1 MVTNSGGRPLAYFV
15 LVILIRLSRLIP
27 PGQFLPVFY
36 KVFRVG
42 SSTDTRVLSILHGL
56 EYWKTK
62 RLDRA
67 NELTRLIL
75 NSNIRNLGSI
85 SPESRFNMML
95 AAAYDANLEILEK
108 MLTYAQFIPSSP
120 GARQY
125 LEALIGYGSGASD
138 WEDKLRAC
146 RRAFERLDKAPG
158 PIPEYVEHASNY
170 FHRPHWEATL
180 RTSFR
185 HPAAYP
191 DLNREVETIVLVSC
205 ELSYFLIWSEHFCKS
220 LRQQNVNVVHFALV
234 NDADSDQA
242 EALRHSKKL
251 QRFAPIRLSYHP
263 AYGANPGLLSSVYRF
278 MIASDIMREV
288 KCNVVIADIDSSFPS
303 GFVVDRVVRSM
314 SAEIG
319 FTLNERCFVPWARM
333 NAGLCGFRYSGNSLS
348 FLDSLKAYLRMA
360 MDNGASWTID
370 QAAIGTVWAWWS
382 NETNVSNLHD
392 FGQDYLIHKSL
403 PKRLER
409 KKFVAKSQNV
419 PSSPILEAER

>member
-1 MVTNSGGRPLAYFV
+1 MGSG
-15 LVILIRLSRLIP
+15 
-27 PGQFLPVFY
+27 
-36 KVFRVG
+36 
-42 SSTDTRVLSILHGL
+42 TDLQVLSVLHGL

-67 NELTRLIL
+67 NELTHHIL
-75 NSNIRNLGSI
+75 KSNTENLGSI
-85 SPESRFNMML
+85 SPDSRFNMML

-108 MLTYAQFIPSSP
+108 MLTCAEFIPSSP
-120 GARQY
+120 GASQY
-125 LEALIGYGSGASD
+125 LEALIAYGSASSG

-146 RRAFERLDKAPG
+146 RQAFGRLDKDSG

-170 FHRPHWEATL
+170 FDRQHWEETL

-185 HPAAYP
+185 DPATYP
-191 DLNREVETIVLVSC
+191 DLNREVDTVVLVSC
-205 ELSYFLIWSEHFCKS
+205 DLSYFLIWSEHFCKS
-220 LRQQNVNVVHFALV
+220 LRRQSVNVIHFALV
-234 NDADSDQA
+234 NDADSDRA

-251 QRFAPIRLSYHP
+251 QRFGPIRLSYHS
-263 AYGANPGLLSSVYRF
+263 ANGANPGLLSSVYRF

-288 KCNVVIADIDSSFPS
+288 RCNVVIADIDSSFPS
-303 GFVVDRVVRSM
+303 GFVLDRVVRNM

-348 FLDSLKAYLRMA
+348 FLNSLKAYLRMA

-382 NETNVSNLHD
+382 NETNVSTLHD
-392 FGQDYLIHKSL
+392 FGQDYLIHESL
-403 PKRLER
+403 PKRLKR
-409 KKFVAKSQNV
+409 KKFIAKSQNV
-419 PSSPILEAER
+419 PSSSILE